1 MNKNFFIMGAPNAG
15 KSTYLAALWHS
26 INQKSIATSLT
37 LKKMTGD
44 LQYLYQLEHKWLEIE
59 QLERT
64 VIGQEKMQLILL
76 LTDGECDLNLE
87 FPDLSGETFQN
98 IYETR
103 ELTVELYEKI
113 SKADVIL
120 YFINIENIFQAE
132 LISKLPSEL
141 RTEENLLESR
151 KPSEHDPTQVQ
162 VIDLLQIILEIKREP
177 IQLGIILS
185 AWDLLEN
192 NESVNPKK
200 FLEEKMSMLWQF
212 IESNNKK
219 LFTKVWGV
227 SALGG
232 KIEDVDRLLS
242 IEEPINRIK
251 VVNEANMVSQDV
263 TSIISELS
271 GELYD
276 N

>member
-120 YFINIENIFQAE
+120 YFINIENIFPAE

-212 IESNNKK
+212 IESNNNK

>member
-26 INQKSIATSLT
+26 INQKGIATSLT

-64 VIGQEKMQLILL
+64 IIGQEKMELVLL
-76 LTDGECDLNLE
+76 LTDGECELKLE

-98 IYETR
+98 MYETR
-103 ELTVELYEKI
+103 EVTVKLYEKI

-120 YFINIENIFQAE
+120 YFINIENIFPAE
-132 LISKLPSEL
+132 LISNVPPEF
-141 RTEENLLESR
+141 RPEESLLKSR

-162 VIDLLQIILEIKREP
+162 VIELLQIILEIKREP

-192 NESVNPKK
+192 NENVNPKK
-200 FLEEKMSMLWQF
+200 FLEEKMNLLWQF
-212 IESNNKK
+212 IESNNNKI
-219 LFTKVWGV
+219 FTKVWGV

-251 VVNEANMVSQDV
+251 VVNEVNIVSQDV

>member
-1 MNKNFFIMGAPNAG
+1 MNKKFFIMGAPNAG

-26 INQKSIATSLT
+26 INQTDMATSLT

-64 VIGQEKMQLILL
+64 VIGQEKMELVLL
-76 LTDGECDLNLE
+76 LTDGEDDLELE

-103 ELTVELYEKI
+103 EVSLELYEKI
-113 SKADVIL
+113 STADVIL
-120 YFINIENIFQAE
+120 YFINIENIFPAE
-132 LISKLPSEL
+132 LISKIPLEL
-141 RTEENLLESR
+141 RVKDDSPKAR

-162 VIDLLQIILEIKREP
+162 VIELLQIISEIKHEK

-192 NESVNPKK
+192 NENINPRR
-200 FLEEKMSMLWQF
+200 FLEERMNMLWQF

-219 LFTKVWGV
+219 IFTKVWGV

-232 KIEDVDRLLS
+232 KIEEVERLLN
-242 IEEPINRIK
+242 IEEPVKRIK
-251 VVNEANMVSQDV
+251 VVNEENLVSQDV

>member
-59 QLERT
+59 QLE
-64 VIGQEKMQLILL
+64 
-76 LTDGECDLNLE
+76 

-120 YFINIENIFQAE
+120 YFINIENIFPAE